1 MIFLQMTLARDIK
14 GYRNMLWQICCMMS
28 VHLMMWR
35 MQVGLPPTSLCFL
48 FIWGH
53 VSFYLRTF
61 CSADFLQSKTTLAK
75 GEAVSMGSSAHQLMF
90 AHKSE
95 A

>member
-1 MIFLQMTLARDIK
+1 MTSGWDIK
-14 GYRNMLWQICCMMS
+14 GYRNMLWRRCCMMS
-28 VHLMMWR
+28 EHLILWHICKLR
-35 MQVGLPPTSLCFL
+35 YHPLIYVFFL
-48 FIWGH
+48 F
-53 VSFYLRTF
+53 VDMFSFYLWIV
-61 CSADFLQSKTTLAK
+61 CSANFLQSKTTLAK